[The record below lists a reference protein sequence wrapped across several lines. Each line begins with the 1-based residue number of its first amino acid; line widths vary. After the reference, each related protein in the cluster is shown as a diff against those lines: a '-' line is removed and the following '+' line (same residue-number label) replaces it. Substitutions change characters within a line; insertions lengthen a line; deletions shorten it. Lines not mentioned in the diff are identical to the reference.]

1 MESIGEKFKKRRE
14 EKGLFVEQIARDT
27 NISKKYINA
36 LEMEDFSEMPGEA
49 YLVGFLRAYAEYLD
63 LDPEEIISIYKNTKI
78 QEQPV
83 PEDLIP
89 KKKGFLSSPFLTAAA
104 AVLII
109 ALTGGGFY
117 FFGSSE
123 EKSVEM
129 VESDSVETMK
139 PDKNVKRGS
148 GQEYTMSDSFIERR
162 FEEGDIIKVSV
173 DGSFYDIV
181 CSSISSVVKLSLP
194 DKEAELSSGNDYL
207 FDLTGDDKTDIRIIL
222 RDIDEKGKG
231 AVIKFDRSTEA
242 PAVASSEINS
252 SEELSEVSRIASEVT
267 SSTGSSILENRKQK
281 TETILTAERTEPF
294 TLNIVF
300 RGYCLMRYLV
310 DEGLRDERYFHKG
323 ETFRLDVNS
332 SVRLWLSNAG
342 SALVTVNGK
351 EYSAGKNGEVAAKL
365 IKWDKDNSDRNVIL
379 SVPMY

>member
-1 MESIGEKFKKRRE
+1 MESIGEKFKNRRE

-27 NISKKYINA
+27 NISKKYIIA

-49 YLVGFLRAYAEYLD
+49 YLIGFLRAYAEYLD
-63 LDPEEIISIYKNTKI
+63 LDAEEIVSIYKNTKI

-83 PEDLIP
+83 PEELIP
-89 KKKGFLSSPFLTAAA
+89 KKNGLLSTPFLPAAA

-117 FFGSSE
+117 FFGSNE

-129 VESDSVETMK
+129 VEADGINTRK
-139 PDKNVKRGS
+139 AGKNIKTGS
-148 GQEYTMSDSFIERR
+148 GQEYTMSDSFMERR
-162 FEEGDIIKVSV
+162 FEEGDTIKVSV
-173 DGSFYDIV
+173 DGSYYDIV
-181 CSSISSVVKLSLP
+181 CSSISSVVKLTLP
-194 DKEAELSSGNDYL
+194 DKEVELSSGNDYL
-207 FDLTGDDKTDIRIIL
+207 FDLTGDNKTDIRIIL
-222 RDIDEKGKG
+222 RDVDEKGKG

-242 PAVASSEINS
+242 PTVASSEINS

-267 SSTGSSILENRKQK
+267 SSTGSSTLENRKQK
-281 TETILTAERTEPF
+281 TEKILTAEKTEPF

-310 DEGLRDERYFHKG
+310 DDNQRDERYFHKG
-323 ETFRLDVNS
+323 ETFRLNVNS

-365 IKWDKDNSDRNVIL
+365 IKWDKDNSGSNAII